1 MNKESFFN
9 PVFTIALII
18 VLIFVGL
25 GVIMPEAYGNA
36 MNSAFNF
43 LVGNFGWFYVLTMST
58 FVAFSLYVMFSKYG
72 KIKLGDPED
81 KPEYSLVSWFGMLFS
96 AGMGVG
102 LIFYGVAEPLF
113 HYISPISTIEG
124 GTAAA

>member
-1 MNKESFFN
+1 MNKEKFWN
-9 PVFTIALII
+9 PVFTISLII
-18 VLIFVGL
+18 VVIFVGL
-25 GVIMPEAYGNA
+25 GAIMPNAYGNA

-81 KPEYSLVSWFGMLFS
+81 KPEYSLVSWF
-96 AGMGVG
+96 
-102 LIFYGVAEPLF
+102 
-113 HYISPISTIEG
+113 
-124 GTAAA
+124 